1 MDGITQLVGDSG
13 GYIISSRVWYQDFY
27 GTNYQYAT
35 ITIGVPVDEFEN
47 ALRRLRGLAIRVS
60 DEQASGEDVTDQFV
74 DLQSQLG
81 NLEATRERIKGF
93 LDQARTV
100 DEALRINQQL
110 SDIEGQI
117 EQIKGRMNYLSDRSA
132 FSTITVSLEPEL
144 PEITLTPT
152 PTPTPAAVQP
162 LGPWYPDRTL
172 QRAGN
177 ALVVVYRGLVEL
189 LIWVGVVLLPL
200 LGPLAFIIWLVWR
213 ALQRKPARKA

>member
-1 MDGITQLVGDSG
+1 
-13 GYIISSRVWYQDFY
+13 
-27 GTNYQYAT
+27 
-35 ITIGVPVDEFEN
+35 
-47 ALRRLRGLAIRVS
+47 
-60 DEQASGEDVTDQFV
+60 
-74 DLQSQLG
+74 
-81 NLEATRERIKGF
+81 
-93 LDQARTV
+93 V

-189 LIWVGVVLLPL
+189 LIWVAVVLLPL